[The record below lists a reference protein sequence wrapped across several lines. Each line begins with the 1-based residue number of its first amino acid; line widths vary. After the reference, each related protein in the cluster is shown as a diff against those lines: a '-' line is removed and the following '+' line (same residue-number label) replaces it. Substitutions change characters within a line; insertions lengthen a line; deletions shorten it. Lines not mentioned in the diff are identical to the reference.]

1 MAEPLPL
8 VLVPGLL
15 CTEAL
20 WRPQIAHLS
29 SVAKSWVPKT
39 HRHNNI
45 IQTAQDILANAPPEF
60 ALAGLSMGGYIAFEM
75 VRQEPLR
82 IRRLALLDTNA
93 RADLPEQAANRRK
106 AMQRA
111 EEEGNLRRVV
121 DDLIPILLS
130 PEHQKDTALVRL
142 VHDMAEEIG
151 VDGYIRQQTAIIG
164 RPDNRPFLPSID
176 CPTLVV
182 VGQEDALTPPKV
194 AREIADGIPN
204 AELAVIEGS
213 GHLSTI
219 EQPDAVNARL
229 RRWLTA

>member
-1 MAEPLPL
+1 
-8 VLVPGLL
+8 
-15 CTEAL
+15 
-20 WRPQIAHLS
+20 
-29 SVAKSWVPKT
+29 
-39 HRHNNI
+39 
-45 IQTAQDILANAPPEF
+45 
-60 ALAGLSMGGYIAFEM
+60 
-75 VRQEPLR
+75 
-82 IRRLALLDTNA
+82 
-93 RADLPEQAANRRK
+93 
-106 AMQRA
+106 
-111 EEEGNLRRVV
+111 VV

-164 RPDNRPFLPSID
+164 RPDNRPFLPNVA

-194 AREIADGIPN
+194 AREIAEGIPN